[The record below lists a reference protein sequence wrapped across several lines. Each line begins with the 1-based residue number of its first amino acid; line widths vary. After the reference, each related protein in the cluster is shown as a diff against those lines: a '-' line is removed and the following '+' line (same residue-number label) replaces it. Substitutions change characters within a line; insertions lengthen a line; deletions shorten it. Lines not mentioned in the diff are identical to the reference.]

1 MNQHVCL
8 EMRRSCEGVITLFGT
23 ERFFSGMNHRVAL
36 EGRVITTCARTIMNQ
51 NMFFFLQI
59 ARSIACVVALVASEG
74 PLSVIQKLLGMVGK
88 VVCFHI
94 HVFSSQGSF
103 KWC

>member
-1 MNQHVCL
+1 
-8 EMRRSCEGVITLFGT
+8 
-23 ERFFSGMNHRVAL
+23 
-36 EGRVITTCARTIMNQ
+36 MNQ
-51 NMFFFLQI
+51 NMFFSLQI

-94 HVFSSQGSF
+94 HVFFQAKDLLSGVD
-103 KWC
+103 

>member
-1 MNQHVCL
+1 MPRKSNHNVCKNHYKQKHV
-8 EMRRSCEGVITLFGT
+8 
-23 ERFFSGMNHRVAL
+23 FFL
-36 EGRVITTCARTIMNQ
+36 
-51 NMFFFLQI
+51 LQI

-74 PLSVIQKLLGMVGK
+74 PLSVIQKLLGMVGN

-94 HVFSSQGSF
+94 HVFSSQESF

>member
-1 MNQHVCL
+1 MLRNNNHNVCKNHYEPKHV
-8 EMRRSCEGVITLFGT
+8 
-23 ERFFSGMNHRVAL
+23 FS
-36 EGRVITTCARTIMNQ
+36 
-51 NMFFFLQI
+51 LQI

-94 HVFSSQGSF
+94 HVFF
-103 KWC
+103 KPGIF

>member
-1 MNQHVCL
+1 MLRKSNHNVCKNHYEPKHV
-8 EMRRSCEGVITLFGT
+8 
-23 ERFFSGMNHRVAL
+23 
-36 EGRVITTCARTIMNQ
+36 
-51 NMFFFLQI
+51 FFLQI

-94 HVFSSQGSF
+94 HVFFQARDLLSGVN
-103 KWC
+103 